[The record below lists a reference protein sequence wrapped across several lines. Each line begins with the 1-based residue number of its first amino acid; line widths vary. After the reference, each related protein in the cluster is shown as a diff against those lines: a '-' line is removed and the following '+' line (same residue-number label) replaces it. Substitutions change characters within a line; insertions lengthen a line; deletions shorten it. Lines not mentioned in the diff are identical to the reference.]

1 MEDGKLKPRFKIQ
14 KTRISS
20 TGEET
25 KEFSEFTP
33 EKVIYI
39 EIDDEITHVF
49 DRVKRVRQKR
59 IALVVPKRAVLLQS
73 IVNLKILK
81 KKLDE
86 LDKEVVMVTSD
97 ALGLQLAEKVGI
109 PAVERLFEKEPV
121 APEGPRQA
129 TRLAERPFKIAGKK
143 ISLSE
148 VIRQER
154 PYFLGAII
162 ARLKERL
169 RKKKEQAN
177 KTRIV
182 FLAPNKQAL
191 FTLVLVTVLLLL
203 AIAYIALP
211 GATVYIT
218 PRSSVLDPTHN
229 VTFLDFEKNRNILEN
244 PPSNTIII
252 ATYSVKPPPFE
263 KKFTHPATGKLF
275 KGENAKGAI
284 TITNLSNAPW
294 DLSERTRFQ
303 TEDGLV
309 FRIPRAVRVPAAR
322 PGIPGALDVNVV
334 ADEFDASGQIIGAR
348 GNIPPSKF
356 FLPGIK
362 NPENKKK
369 LYGESKNHMTGGLTQ
384 ITKTVSKEDM
394 EAAQETAKKEAAKS
408 ASDDL
413 KKYLEEQNLINR
425 TNLSLLAERH
435 LVKVRGEP
443 EIIFLPDIIGKTAE
457 QFEVTVRYVA
467 SGIAFDR
474 ETLISALKERLMT
487 RVDPDKKILKV
498 SEDDV
503 SYKFLEEDEAAGRVR
518 LTATMRAIQAY
529 ELDPDKENG
538 HRFLKKI
545 SDHIIGLKVKDAV
558 AYLQQQTNE
567 IERVEIKTWPIWA
580 PTVPNIADNI
590 KFVIREEGGA
600 LR

>member
-1 MEDGKLKPRFKIQ
+1 MEEGKLRPRFKIQ
-14 KTRISS
+14 KTRIGSDES
-20 TGEET
+20 GET
-25 KEFSEFTP
+25 EFADFTP
-33 EKVIYI
+33 DKVIYV

-59 IALVVPKRAVLLQS
+59 IALVVPKRAVLLES

-86 LDKEVVMVTSD
+86 LEKEIVIVTSD
-97 ALGLQLAEKVGI
+97 QPGLQLAEKVGI
-109 PAVERLFEKEPV
+109 AAVSRLFEKDPNV
-121 APEGPRQA
+121 GRAQPRETQPGQ
-129 TRLAERPFKIAGKK
+129 RPMRIIGKK

-148 VIRQER
+148 VIRQDAT
-154 PYFLGAII
+154 GANFFRNFIV
-162 ARLKERL
+162 RLKERL
-169 RKKKEQAN
+169 RKKKQQSEE
-177 KTRIV
+177 TRIV
-182 FLAPNKQAL
+182 FLTPNKQAL
-191 FTLVLVTVLLLL
+191 FTLVLVSVLLLL

-218 PRSSVLDPTHN
+218 PRSSVLDPSHN

-244 PPSNTIII
+244 PPGNTIII
-252 ATYSVKPPPFE
+252 ATYPMKPPPFQ

-284 TITNLSNAPW
+284 TVINLSNAPW
-294 DLSERTRFQ
+294 DLAARTRFQ

-309 FRIPRAVRVPAAR
+309 FRTPIPVRVPAAK
-322 PGIPGALDVNVV
+322 PGVPGTLNVNVI
-334 ADEFDASGQIIGAR
+334 ADEFDTNGQVIGAR
-348 GNIPPSKF
+348 GNIQPSKF

-369 LYGESKNHMTGGLTQ
+369 LYGESKNSMTGGITQ
-384 ITKTVSKEDM
+384 ITKTVSEEDIK
-394 EAAQETAKKEAAKS
+394 AAGEAAKREV
-408 ASDDL
+408 AKAAPEDL
-413 KKYLEEQNLINR
+413 KKYLGDQNLIKK

-435 LVKVRGEP
+435 LVEVSEP
-443 EIIFLPDIIGKTAE
+443 SVTVNPGLVGSTID
-457 QFEVTVRYVA
+457 QFEVTATYTA
-467 SGIAFDR
+467 SGVAFDR
-474 ETLISALKERLMT
+474 QELVNALKERLMT

-498 SEDDV
+498 EEDDL
-503 SYKFLEEDEAAGRVR
+503 SYKFLEEDAAAGKVR
-518 LTATMRAIQAY
+518 LTATMRAIQVY

-545 SDHIIGLKVKDAV
+545 SDHILGLKVKDAV
-558 AYLQQQTNE
+558 AYLQQQTDE

-590 KFVIREEGGA
+590 KFVIREENI
-600 LR
+600 